1 MSAPATLA
9 RYDFSGRVA
18 VVTGAAGGIG
28 RAVCDAFTRNG
39 ASAVNWDRVPGAQNT
54 SDASDTPRHF
64 AVDITRPE
72 SIEAALAATLDTY
85 GRIDYLVNNAGF
97 AGPTLPLD
105 EYDPLEWQRVIDVN
119 LVGTYHVS
127 RFVVPAMRRANAGRI
142 VNVASLAGKEG
153 TPNAS
158 AYSAA
163 KAGVIAMTKSLG
175 KELAQTGILV
185 NGIAPAAVETSLLAQ
200 MSPSHVQTMI
210 GKSPMGRLG
219 TTEEVAQLALWLCSD
234 SCSFSTGAIFD
245 LSGGRAT
252 Y

>member
-1 MSAPATLA
+1 MSTPASLA

-28 RAVCDAFTRNG
+28 RAICDAFARNS
-39 ASAVNWDRVPGAQNT
+39 AVAVNWDRVPGEQ
-54 SDASDTPRHF
+54 DTRHF

-72 SIEAALAATLDTY
+72 SIEAALAATLDAY
-85 GRIDYLVNNAGF
+85 GRIDYLVNNAGY

-119 LVGTYHVS
+119 LLGTYHVS

-163 KAGVIAMTKSLG
+163 KAGVIALTKSLG
-175 KELAQTGILV
+175 KELARTGILV
-185 NGIAPAAVETSLLAQ
+185 NGIAPAAVETTLLTQ
-200 MSPSHVQTMI
+200 MSPAHVQTMI
-210 GKSPMGRLG
+210 DKSPMARLG
-219 TTEEVAQLALWLCSD
+219 TPDEVAQLVLWLCSD

>member
-1 MSAPATLA
+1 MRTRAA
-9 RYDFSGRVA
+9 RYDFSGRIA
-18 VVTGAAGGIG
+18 VVTGAATGIG
-28 RAVCDAFTRNG
+28 RAICEAFARDG
-39 ASAVNWDRVPGAQNT
+39 AVALNWDRVPGAE
-54 SDASDTPRHF
+54 DTPDVPRHF
-64 AVDITRPE
+64 EVDITQPA
-72 SIEAALAATLDTY
+72 SIEAALAATLDAY

-119 LVGTYHVS
+119 LLGTYHVS

-185 NGIAPAAVETSLLAQ
+185 NGIAPAAVQTTLLEQ
-200 MSPSHVQTMI
+200 MSPQHVQTMI
-210 GKSPMGRLG
+210 DKSPMKRLG
-219 TTEEVAQLALWLCSD
+219 TVEEVAQLVLWLCSD

-245 LSGGRAT
+245 LSGGRST

>member
-1 MSAPATLA
+1 MSAPVSLA
-9 RYDFSGRVA
+9 HYDFSGRVA

-28 RAVCDAFTRNG
+28 RAICEAFARNG
-39 ASAVNWDRVPGAQNT
+39 ASAVNWDRVPGEEDT
-54 SDASDTPRHF
+54 SCAPRHF
-64 AVDITRPE
+64 QADITRPE
-72 SIEAALAATLDTY
+72 SIEAALAATLDAY

-119 LVGTYHVS
+119 LLGTYHVS
-127 RFVVPAMRRANAGRI
+127 RFVVPVMRRANAGRI

-185 NGIAPAAVETSLLAQ
+185 NGIAPAAVETTLLAQ
-200 MSPSHVQTMI
+200 MSPAHVQTMI
-210 GKSPMGRLG
+210 DKSPLRRLG
-219 TTEEVAQLALWLCSD
+219 TTDEVAQLALWLCSD
-234 SCSFSTGAIFD
+234 SCSFSTGAVFD

>member
-1 MSAPATLA
+1 MSTRPTFAG
-9 RYDFSGRVA
+9 YDFAGRVA

-28 RAVCDAFTRNG
+28 RTVCDAFAQNG
-39 ASAVNWDRVPGAQNT
+39 ARTVNWDRVAGNLDTP
-54 SDASDTPRHF
+54 DAPRHF
-64 AVDITRPE
+64 AVDITQPD
-72 SIEAALAATLDTY
+72 SILAALDATLAEF
-85 GRIDYLVNNAGF
+85 GRIDCLVNNAGF

-119 LVGTYHVS
+119 LLGTYHVS
-127 RFVVPAMRRANAGRI
+127 RFVVPVMRRANAGRI

-175 KELAQTGILV
+175 KELAQTGIVV
-185 NGIAPAAVETSLLAQ
+185 NGIAPAAVETPLLAQ
-200 MSPSHVQTMI
+200 MSPGHVQTMI

-219 TTEEVAQLALWLCSD
+219 TTDEVASLALWLCSD

>member
-1 MSAPATLA
+1 MSASASLA
-9 RYDFSGRVA
+9 QYDFSGRVA

-28 RAVCDAFTRNG
+28 RAICDAFARNG
-39 ASAVNWDRVPGAQNT
+39 ASTVNWDRVPGAQ
-54 SDASDTPRHF
+54 DTPGAPRHF
-64 AVDITRPE
+64 EVDITRPA
-72 SIEAALAATLDTY
+72 SIEAALAATLDAY

-119 LVGTYHVS
+119 LLGTYHVS
-127 RFVVPAMRRANAGRI
+127 RFVVPVMRRANAGRI

-163 KAGVIAMTKSLG
+163 KAGVIALTKSLG

-200 MSPSHVQTMI
+200 MSPEHVQTMI
-210 GKSPMGRLG
+210 NKSPMARLG
-219 TTEEVAQLALWLCSD
+219 TTHEVAQLALWLCSD